1 MDNTTIKK
9 NFEDINSYIEDLEK
23 RNKVQCSEIKTLIKQ
38 SRLIG
43 KGRDELRSKIRSQYQ
58 NINDIDLRKIDFA
71 YSGLL
76 DGKVTSEV
84 EGGRFI
90 EEETFDNY
98 NAMLRYLNI
107 SSYNVD
113 ANTAMKKLKEYSN
126 NTGHKE
132 IRLKIKH
139 SSGLIM
145 YFKNYQ

>member
-98 NAMLRYLNI
+98 NAMLRYLN
-107 SSYNVD
+107 D
-113 ANTAMKKLKEYSN
+113 KKINLNCYCE
-126 NTGHKE
+126 
-132 IRLKIKH
+132 
-139 SSGLIM
+139 
-145 YFKNYQ
+145 

>member
-9 NFEDINSYIEDLEK
+9 NLEGVISHIENLEK
-23 RNKVQCSEIKTLIKQ
+23 QNKTLNKSLRLVRENRNKLRSEI
-38 SRLIG
+38 
-43 KGRDELRSKIRSQYQ
+43 RSQYHHQYQ

-126 NTGHKE
+126 NTDHKE